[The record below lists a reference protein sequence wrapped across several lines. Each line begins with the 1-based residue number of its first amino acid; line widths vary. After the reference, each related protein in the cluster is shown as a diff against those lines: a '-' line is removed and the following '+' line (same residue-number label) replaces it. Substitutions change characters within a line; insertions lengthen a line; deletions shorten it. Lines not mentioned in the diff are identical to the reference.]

1 MHRAKTSS
9 EWTCSYAPPHC
20 YSDLKLLWF
29 ILSPLFF
36 LLHLWCRYPAREL
49 NTHSPHTRGWQ
60 SARFCEFPQELG
72 LALTQ
77 PGRLTQVQLLSHQ
90 CKIATK
96 IELYVGNGPS
106 YADAN
111 WRRLGYLSL
120 DDNSR
125 SDYQARELKS
135 VYIDAAGSFLKL
147 LVHKCYMN
155 KHNIFNQVGVVAIN
169 LLGENVAGGGAQS
182 AALQY
187 GAGGMDSYGGQHP
200 HGGSQYGGPGG
211 ASVGIGP
218 GAARHGGPMD
228 DLSFDMN
235 LDPESAQRIR
245 QIVAAKER
253 AVANEDYDAAKRL
266 KVAEGELC
274 G

>member
-1 MHRAKTSS
+1 MSKLKFVVAFASG
-9 EWTCSYAPPHC
+9 E
-20 YSDLKLLWF
+20 DLE
-29 ILSPLFF
+29 
-36 LLHLWCRYPAREL
+36 YPAREL

-60 SARFCEFPQELG
+60 SARFCEYPQELG
-72 LALTQ
+72 LELTQ

-96 IELYVGNGPS
+96 IELYVGDGVS
-106 YADAN
+106 YTDAK

-169 LLGENVAGGGAQS
+169 LLGETMTGGLQPGALLGGGV
-182 AALQY
+182 
-187 GAGGMDSYGGQHP
+187 DSYGGQQPPYGVAGHTP
-200 HGGSQYGGPGG
+200 ASSNPSPSAAGRYGG
-211 ASVGIGP
+211 A
-218 GAARHGGPMD
+218 MD

-253 AVANEDYDAAKRL
+253 AVEKEDYDAAKRL
-266 KVAEGELC
+266 KGAEAELC